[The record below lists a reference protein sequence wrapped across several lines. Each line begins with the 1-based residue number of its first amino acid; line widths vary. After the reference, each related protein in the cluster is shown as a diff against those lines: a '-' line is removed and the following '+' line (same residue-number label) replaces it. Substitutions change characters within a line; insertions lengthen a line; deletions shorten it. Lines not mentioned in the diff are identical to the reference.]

1 MGLFEAYGSG
11 RQLLLFEYME
21 LWGKCVLS
29 NIYVIY
35 MFCFAECWARAFSRC
50 LVRS

>member
-21 LWGKCVLS
+21 LWGKSVLRT
-29 NIYVIY
+29 
-35 MFCFAECWARAFSRC
+35 FT
-50 LVRS
+50 